1 MRKWLVALLAVT
13 AALMPSLALAQVSSD
28 SGTSNKSTG
37 PAYKYQ
43 VFAGAGYIGLNQVN
57 QSRYG
62 LIGAN
67 VAVSR
72 NWGRY
77 FAVTIDGAYYPS
89 SLGSGNPGDPSV
101 DAILGGPELHGQLFE
116 RWELFVRGLIGY
128 EHTGGEHMIP
138 DTSFAGG
145 GGGGVEYSINSRW
158 GVRVSGDVIG
168 ASFSP
173 ENNTPLLGYSPHR
186 TFNSRAS
193 GGIVYRF

>member
-1 MRKWLVALLAVT
+1 MRKLLVALLAVT
-13 AALMPSLALAQVSSD
+13 AVLMPSLVLAQVSPD
-28 SGTSNKSTG
+28 SGSSAKNAG

-43 VFAGAGYIGLNQVN
+43 VFAGAGYTGLNQVN

-62 LIGAN
+62 LIGAD

-89 SLGSGNPGDPSV
+89 SLGSGNPGNPKV
-101 DAILGGPELHGQLFE
+101 DAILAGPELHGQLFE
-116 RWELFVRGLIGY
+116 HWELFVRGLIGY
-128 EHTGGEHMIP
+128 EHTGGENMIP

-145 GGGGVEYSINSRW
+145 AGGGVEYSINSRW
-158 GVRVSGDVIG
+158 GIRAAGDVIG

-173 ENNTPLLGYSPHR
+173 ENNTPQLAYSPHR
-186 TFNSRAS
+186 TFNSRAA
-193 GGIVYRF
+193 GGIVFRF